1 LVLLLLLL
9 GLCIKRRHE
18 NYIQYKSLI
27 ESTVVQYLKET
38 NQYDQLL
45 MEQGEVKPIYE
56 TKPVYNCFGIDVYEK
71 NGQLYSEDQYE
82 KL

>member
-1 LVLLLLLL
+1 ML
-9 GLCIKRRHE
+9 KE
-18 NYIQYKSLI
+18 DKKYIQYKSLI

-45 MEQGEVKPIYE
+45 MEQGDVKPVYE

>member
-1 LVLLLLLL
+1 LF
-9 GLCIKRRHE
+9 IKE
-18 NYIQYKSLI
+18 NENFKQHKSLI

-45 MEQGEVKPIYE
+45 MEQGEVKSIYE